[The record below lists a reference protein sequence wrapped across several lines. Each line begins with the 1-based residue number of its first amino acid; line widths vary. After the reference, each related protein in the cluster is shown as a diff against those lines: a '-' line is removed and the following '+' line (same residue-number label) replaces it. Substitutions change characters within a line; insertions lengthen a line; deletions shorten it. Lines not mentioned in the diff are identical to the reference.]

1 MTLLPNWPAILR
13 HAWSIRLI
21 LLAALLSGLEVALA
35 IVGPFVPVRPGAG
48 QPPPGRTPALSRR
61 ASRKMNLRLSLYMAV
76 AVVMASLVGFSWLQ
90 IQRVESMRNER
101 DQAVSELAAAN
112 RAITAM
118 AAERVAADR
127 RQAIAGSAREAI
139 VAAPATDD
147 GPVSPVLARAL
158 AAADEIGG
166 VR

>member
-1 MTLLPNWPAILR
+1 
-13 HAWSIRLI
+13 
-21 LLAALLSGLEVALA
+21 
-35 IVGPFVPVRPGAG
+35 
-48 QPPPGRTPALSRR
+48 
-61 ASRKMNLRLSLYMAV
+61 
-76 AVVMASLVGFSWLQ
+76 MASLVGFSWLQ
-90 IQRVESMRNER
+90 IQRVESMRIER
-101 DQAVSELAAAN
+101 DQAVADLEAAN

-118 AAERVAADR
+118 AVERAAADR

-139 VAAPATDD
+139 VSAPAADD